1 MCLVSTFVVDA
12 LGFRLGML
20 LGTSLTFLGGLL
32 RCLSTLPG
40 LTDKMSLV
48 RIIDKYFI
56 NFIKYFQNV
65 QFLVSVAGQALAGMG
80 NPLAV
85 SVPTKVSQNW
95 FPESE
100 RLLATFIL
108 AMSLPIGIILG
119 QLGSPLLVQCADDVP
134 LMNIIWLIPAA
145 ITMVFSVI
153 FITSS
158 YPPSPP
164 SKSAELAGQEERKS
178 FKYIS

>member
-1 MCLVSTFVVDA
+1 M
-12 LGFRLGML
+12 
-20 LGTSLTFLGGLL
+20 
-32 RCLSTLPG
+32 
-40 LTDKMSLV
+40 
-48 RIIDKYFI
+48 
-56 NFIKYFQNV
+56 
-65 QFLVSVAGQALAGMG
+65 SVAGQALAGMG
-80 NPLAV
+80 NPMAV

-100 RLLATFIL
+100 RLLATGVL
-108 AMSLPIGIILG
+108 AMSLPLGIVLG
-119 QLGSPLLVQCADDVP
+119 QLGSPLFVKCVDDVP

-178 FKYIS
+178 FRYIS